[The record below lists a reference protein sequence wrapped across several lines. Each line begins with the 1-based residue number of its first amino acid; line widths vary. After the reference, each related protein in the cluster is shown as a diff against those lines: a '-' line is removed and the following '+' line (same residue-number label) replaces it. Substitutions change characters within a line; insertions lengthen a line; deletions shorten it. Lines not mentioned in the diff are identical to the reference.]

1 MPSSLEASWNQRREH
16 KEQLDQLSVQIKLGG
31 LQNAPTC
38 LQKKVYTVG
47 LQPVL
52 WVEFNLLLIAY
63 KSYTQCTKSRI
74 RGI

>member
-1 MPSSLEASWNQRREH
+1 MFPL
-16 KEQLDQLSVQIKLGG
+16 QIKLGG

-63 KSYTQCTKSRI
+63 KSYT
-74 RGI
+74 